1 PIFRGIVHAAPRK
14 FASTPSMRSF
24 GNTRQSGQFALQ
36 YYEENS
42 MARRAIY
49 PGSFDPLTNGH
60 VDIIQRACHIFDE
73 VIVAILINPDK
84 HPMFTVAER
93 IEMLTEVTAPYSSQ
107 VKIETF
113 EGLLVEYA
121 RRRQAHA
128 IIRGV
133 RSIKDYEYELPMVLM
148 NRRLNPQ
155 VETVLLIASEENSY
169 ISSSLIKEVFLL
181 GGLIEGLVPHSVIER
196 MKERLI

>member
-1 PIFRGIVHAAPRK
+1 
-14 FASTPSMRSF
+14 
-24 GNTRQSGQFALQ
+24 
-36 YYEENS
+36 

-93 IEMLTEVTAPYSSQ
+93 IEMLTEVAAPYSSQ

-133 RSIKDYEYELPMVLM
+133 RSIKDFEYELPMVLM
-148 NRRLNPQ
+148 NRHLNPQ
-155 VETVLLIASEENSY
+155 VETVLLVASEENSY

-181 GGLIEGLVPHSVIER
+181 GGSIEGLVPDSVIER

>member
-1 PIFRGIVHAAPRK
+1 
-14 FASTPSMRSF
+14 
-24 GNTRQSGQFALQ
+24 
-36 YYEENS
+36 

-60 VDIIQRACHIFDE
+60 VDIIERACHIFDE
-73 VIVAILINPDK
+73 VIVAVLINPDK

-107 VKIETF
+107 VKIEIF

-121 RRRQAHA
+121 RGRQAHA

-181 GGLIEGLVPHSVIER
+181 GGSIEGLVPHPVIER

>member
-1 PIFRGIVHAAPRK
+1 
-14 FASTPSMRSF
+14 
-24 GNTRQSGQFALQ
+24 
-36 YYEENS
+36 

-60 VDIIQRACHIFDE
+60 VDIIERACHIFDE

-93 IEMLTEVTAPYSSQ
+93 IEMITEVVKPHAPRVS
-107 VKIETF
+107 IETF

-121 RRRQAHA
+121 RHRQAHA

-133 RSIKDYEYELPMVLM
+133 RSTKDYEYELPMILM
-148 NRRLNPQ
+148 NRRLNSQ
-155 VETVLLIASEENSY
+155 LETVLLVASEENSY
-169 ISSSLIKEVFLL
+169 VSSSLIKEVFLL
-181 GGLIEGLVPHSVIER
+181 GGSIEGLVPHTVIER
-196 MKERLI
+196 MRGRLI

>member
-1 PIFRGIVHAAPRK
+1 MSR
-14 FASTPSMRSF
+14 
-24 GNTRQSGQFALQ
+24 L
-36 YYEENS
+36 
-42 MARRAIY
+42 AIY

-60 VDIIQRACHIFDE
+60 LDIIKRACHIFDE
-73 VIVAILINPDK
+73 VVVAILINPDK
-84 HPMFTVAER
+84 HPMFSVAER
-93 IEMLTEVTAPYSSQ
+93 IEMLTEAVKPHASQ
-107 VKIETF
+107 VVIETF

-133 RSIKDYEYELPMVLM
+133 RSIKDYEYELPMILM

-155 VETVLLIASEENSY
+155 IETVLLVASEEYSY

-181 GGLIEGLVPHSVIER
+181 GGSIEGLVPHTVIER

>member
-1 PIFRGIVHAAPRK
+1 
-14 FASTPSMRSF
+14 
-24 GNTRQSGQFALQ
+24 
-36 YYEENS
+36 

-60 VDIIQRACHIFDE
+60 VDIIERACHIFEE
-73 VIVAILINPDK
+73 VIVAILINPEK

-93 IEMLTEVTAPYSSQ
+93 IEMLNEVIKPRAPQ
-107 VKIETF
+107 VMIETF

-133 RSIKDYEYELPMVLM
+133 RSTKDYEYEMPMVLM

-155 VETVLLIASEENSY
+155 LETVLLVASEENTY
-169 ISSSLIKEVFLL
+169 VSSSLIKEVFLL
-181 GGLIEGLVPHSVIER
+181 GGSIEGLVPHSIIER
-196 MKERLI
+196 MKEKLI

>member
-1 PIFRGIVHAAPRK
+1 
-14 FASTPSMRSF
+14 
-24 GNTRQSGQFALQ
+24 
-36 YYEENS
+36 

-60 VDIIQRACHIFDE
+60 VDIIERACHIFDE

-93 IEMLTEVTAPYSSQ
+93 IEMLTEVTVPYSSQ

-133 RSIKDYEYELPMVLM
+133 RSTKDYEYELPMVLM
-148 NRRLNPQ
+148 NRHLNPE
-155 VETVLLIASEENSY
+155 VETVLLVASEENSY

-181 GGLIEGLVPHSVIER
+181 GGSIEGLVPRPVIER

>member
-1 PIFRGIVHAAPRK
+1 
-14 FASTPSMRSF
+14 
-24 GNTRQSGQFALQ
+24 
-36 YYEENS
+36 

-60 VDIIQRACHIFDE
+60 VNIIDRACQIFDE

-93 IEMLTEVTAPYSSQ
+93 IEMLTEVVKPHAPQ
-107 VKIETF
+107 VVIETF

-121 RRRQAHA
+121 RQRQAHA

-133 RSIKDYEYELPMVLM
+133 RSTKDYEYELPMVLM
-148 NRRLNPQ
+148 NRYLNPQ

-169 ISSSLIKEVFLL
+169 VSSSLIKEVFLL
-181 GGLIEGLVPHSVIER
+181 GGSIEGLAPHSVIER
-196 MKERLI
+196 MKDKLI

>member
-1 PIFRGIVHAAPRK
+1 
-14 FASTPSMRSF
+14 
-24 GNTRQSGQFALQ
+24 
-36 YYEENS
+36 
-42 MARRAIY
+42 
-49 PGSFDPLTNGH
+49 
-60 VDIIQRACHIFDE
+60 
-73 VIVAILINPDK
+73 
-84 HPMFTVAER
+84 
-93 IEMLTEVTAPYSSQ
+93 MLTEVTVPYSSQ

-133 RSIKDYEYELPMVLM
+133 RSTKDYEYELPMVLM
-148 NRRLNPQ
+148 NRHLNPE
-155 VETVLLIASEENSY
+155 VETVLLVASEENSY

-181 GGLIEGLVPHSVIER
+181 GGSIEGLVPRPVIER

>member
-1 PIFRGIVHAAPRK
+1 
-14 FASTPSMRSF
+14 
-24 GNTRQSGQFALQ
+24 
-36 YYEENS
+36 

-60 VDIIQRACHIFDE
+60 VDIIERACHIFDE
-73 VIVAILINPDK
+73 VIVAILINLNK

-93 IEMLTEVTAPYSSQ
+93 IEMLREITRPHAQQ
-107 VKIETF
+107 VVIETF

-133 RSIKDYEYELPMVLM
+133 RSIKDYEYELPMILM
-148 NRRLNPQ
+148 NRRLNPE

-169 ISSSLIKEVFLL
+169 VSSSLIKEVFLL
-181 GGLIEGLVPHSVIER
+181 GGSIEGLVPHFVIER
-196 MKERLI
+196 MKEKVI